1 MLTLL
6 SVKDYALIE
15 NIEISFGNNLNIITG
30 ETGAGKSILLSA
42 MSLLLGERA
51 SPESVRKGAKKSVV
65 EGFFKVDG
73 NKSIKK
79 ILAENE
85 IEYSPELIIRR
96 EISALGSSRA
106 FVNDTPATLNVLKDI
121 GNILVDLHGQ
131 HDHQSLLRTE
141 THIEFLDDYG
151 SYKNE
156 IILFRHGRSELIQ
169 KTNEYEKLKMK
180 ERELKE
186 KYDLYKFQLDEINSI
201 NPQEN
206 EESEIQDE
214 LKILENSEKL
224 MELSSVVYEA
234 LYDSEDAAYEKL
246 VAALKQLDSLSSIDN
261 SLREKSK
268 QINEA
273 IALIDDVSSFI
284 RSYKDKIESDP
295 EKLEILR
302 ERLGAFNLLKKKY
315 GGTIEKVIELKTKL
329 QSELDLTDNYD
340 DQLTKIKNE
349 IDELRNKLGKTALS
363 LSAERKVA
371 AKQIE
376 KGVLAELKELG
387 IENGTFKISFEHLEP
402 DGENNFVMIGNKKIG
417 FDTNGIDKVEFYIS
431 TNIGEDAKPLVKV
444 ASGGEISRIML
455 ALKSVLAK
463 NENLPLLIF
472 DEIDTGVSGRIA
484 QKVGKA
490 LKNLAEQ
497 HQIITIT
504 HLPQIAAQ
512 ADHHFS
518 VEKIETN
525 GRVSSSIR
533 KLTQNQSINEI
544 AKLISGD
551 EITDSALKKA
561 KEFITSS

>member
-180 ERELKE
+180 EREIKE

-246 VAALKQLDSLSSIDN
+246 VASLKHLDSLSSIDN

>member
-1 MLTLL
+1 MLL

-65 EGFFKVDG
+65 EGIFKVEG
-73 NKSIKK
+73 NKSIQS

-85 IEYSPELIIRR
+85 IEYNPELIIRR
-96 EISALGSSRA
+96 EISASGSSRA
-106 FVNDTPATLNVLKDI
+106 FVNDTPTTLNVLKDI

-141 THIEFLDDYG
+141 THIEFLDDFG
-151 SYKNE
+151 TYKNE
-156 IILFRHGRSELIQ
+156 VMLFKHGRLELIQ
-169 KTNEYEKLKMK
+169 KINEYEKLKKK

-186 KYDLYKFQLDEINSI
+186 KYELYKFQLEEINSV
-201 NPQEN
+201 NPREN
-206 EESEIQDE
+206 EESEILDE
-214 LKILENSEKL
+214 LRILENSEKL
-224 MELSSVVYEA
+224 TELSLAVYES

-261 SLREKSK
+261 SFKEKTTFL
-268 QINEA
+268 NEA
-273 IALIDDVSSFI
+273 VAIIEDVSSFM

-295 EKLEILR
+295 ERLEMLR

-315 GGTIEKVIELKTKL
+315 GGSLEKVIELKNKL
-329 QSELDLTDNYD
+329 QSELDLTNNYD
-340 DQLTKIKNE
+340 DQLKKNKFD
-349 IDELRNKLGKTALS
+349 IDELRSKLGKTALS
-363 LSAERKVA
+363 LSTERKVA

-387 IENGTFKISFEHLEP
+387 IENGGFKVRFEHLEP
-402 DGENNFVMIGNKKIG
+402 ESENNYVMVGNKKVG
-417 FDTNGIDKVEFYIS
+417 FDSNGIDNLEFYIS
-431 TNIGEDAKPLVKV
+431 TNIGEDLKPLVKV

-463 NENLPLLIF
+463 SENLPLLIF

-533 KLTQNQSINEI
+533 KLGKDESVKEI

-561 KEFITSS
+561 KEFITS

>member
-180 ERELKE
+180 EREIKE

-246 VAALKQLDSLSSIDN
+246 VASLKHLDSLSSIDN

-340 DQLTKIKNE
+340 DQLPKIKNE